1 VSATYHPGVGDSA
14 TARAADRRRA
24 RIAAA
29 TGAHRNGSFWLDG
42 DTPPRP
48 PLTGQVTADIAIVGA
63 GYTGLW
69 TALALTE
76 HDPGLRVVVL
86 EATRVGHG
94 ASGRNGG
101 FVEASLTHG
110 LHNGLAH
117 FPDEIGE
124 LLRLGAENF
133 AGLVDDIRRHGIDC
147 DLELTGTIDVA
158 TAPWQ
163 LDELAASA
171 EVHAGVGERAT
182 LLDAD
187 EVRAELDSPT
197 YLGGLAHPDGAI
209 VHPGRLARG
218 LAGALDDRGVA
229 IHEGAPVS
237 RLRRHGAR
245 VRLEAPGGA
254 VVADRAV
261 LATNA
266 YSHLLLRRTA
276 RQFVPVYDYVL
287 LTEPLTPEQRARIG
301 WANRQGIAD
310 SGNQFHYY
318 RLTGDDRILWGGYD
332 AVYRFGN
339 GIGPRFDH
347 RRATYD
353 LLARHFRATF
363 PQLRDLRFARW
374 WGGPIATTTRFT
386 ATFGEALGGRVVYGL
401 GYTGLGVAA
410 TRFAGRVLRD
420 RLLVPDSPLLDL
432 RLVTA
437 APFPFPPEPL
447 RWTGVELTRRA
458 IARSD
463 RRAGARGPWLR
474 LLDRFGVGFDS

>member
-1 VSATYHPGVGDSA
+1 MDDSA
-14 TARAADRRRA
+14 SRRAGGRRHA

-29 TGAHRNGSFWLDG
+29 TGAHRAASFWLDDG
-42 DTPPRP
+42 ATPRP
-48 PLTGQVTADIAIVGA
+48 SLSAEVTADIAVVGA

-69 TALALTE
+69 TALALTD
-76 HDPGLRVVVL
+76 HDPGLRIVVL
-86 EATRVGHG
+86 EAARVGDG

-117 FPDEIGE
+117 FPDEIDE
-124 LLRLGAENF
+124 LLRLGRDNF
-133 AGLVDDIRRHGIDC
+133 AGLVDDVRRHGIDC

-171 EVHAGVGERAT
+171 DVHAQMGEEAT
-182 LLDAD
+182 LLDAAQ
-187 EVRAELDSPT
+187 VRAQLDSPT
-197 YLGGLAHPDGAI
+197 YLGGLAHQAGAI

-218 LAGALDDRGVA
+218 LAGALDARGVT
-229 IHEGAPVS
+229 IHEGSPV
-237 RLRRHGAR
+237 AR
-245 VRLEAPGGA
+245 VRRQGAGLRLDTPDGA
-254 VVADRAV
+254 VLADRAV

-266 YSHLLLRRTA
+266 YSHLLLRRTS
-276 RQFVPVYDYVL
+276 RHFVPVYDYIL
-287 LTEPLTPEQRARIG
+287 LTEPLTAAQHARIG
-301 WANRQGIAD
+301 WAGRQGIAD
-310 SGNQFHYY
+310 SGSQFHYY

-363 PQLRDLRFARW
+363 PQLADVRFVRW
-374 WGGPIATTTRFT
+374 WGGAIATTTRFT
-386 ATFGEALGGRVVYGL
+386 ATFGEALGGRVVYAL

-420 RLLVPDSPLLDL
+420 TLLVPDSSLLDM
-432 RLVTA
+432 RLVSA
-437 APFPFPPEPL
+437 PPFPFPPEPL
-447 RWTGVELTRRA
+447 RWAGVELTRQA

-463 RRAGARGPWLR
+463 RRDGARGPWLR

>member
-1 VSATYHPGVGDSA
+1 MGDSA
-14 TARAADRRRA
+14 SRRAGRRRHA
-24 RIAAA
+24 RVAAA
-29 TGAHRNGSFWLDG
+29 TGAHPNASFWLDDG
-42 DTPPRP
+42 GPPRP
-48 PLTGQVTADIAIVGA
+48 SLSREVTADVAVVGA

-69 TALALTE
+69 TALALTD
-76 HDPGLRVVVL
+76 HDPALRAVIL
-86 EATRVGHG
+86 EASRVGHG

-117 FPDEIGE
+117 FPTEIDE
-124 LLRLGAENF
+124 LLRLGRENF
-133 AGLVDDIRRHGIDC
+133 AGLVDDVRRHGIDC

-158 TAPWQ
+158 TAAWQ
-163 LDELAASA
+163 LDELAESA
-171 EVHAGVGERAT
+171 EVHAQLGEKAT
-182 LLDAD
+182 LLAAA
-187 EVRAELDSPT
+187 EVRAHLDSPT

-218 LAGALDDRGVA
+218 LAGALDTRGVT
-229 IHEGAPVS
+229 IHERTPVS
-237 RLRRHGAR
+237 RIRRQGGR
-245 VRLEAPGGA
+245 VRLDTVGG
-254 VVADRAV
+254 VVLADRAV

-266 YSHLLLRRTA
+266 YSHLLLRRTS
-276 RQFVPVYDYVL
+276 RHFVPIYDHIL
-287 LTEPLTPEQRARIG
+287 LTEPLTPDQRARIG
-301 WANRQGIAD
+301 WAGRQGIAD

-318 RLTGDDRILWGGYD
+318 RLTADDRILWGGYD
-332 AVYRFGN
+332 AVYRYGN
-339 GIGPRFDH
+339 AVGPRFDH

-353 LLARHFRATF
+353 LLARHFRTTF
-363 PQLRDLRFARW
+363 PQLHDLRFARW

-386 ATFGEALGGRVVYGL
+386 AAFGEALGGRVVYAL

-432 RLVTA
+432 QLVSTS
-437 APFPFPPEPL
+437 PFPFPPEPL

-463 RRAGARGPWLR
+463 GRGGVRGPWLR
-474 LLDRFGVGFDS
+474 LLDRFGIGFDS

>member
-1 VSATYHPGVGDSA
+1 MPDTYDPGVGDSA
-14 TARAADRRRA
+14 AARAGDRRRA

-29 TGAHRNGSFWLDG
+29 TGPHRAASFWLDG
-42 DTPPRP
+42 AIPPRP
-48 PLTGQVTADIAIVGA
+48 PLTTEVTADIAIIGA

-69 TALALTE
+69 TALALTD
-76 HDPGLRVVVL
+76 HDPNLRVVVL
-86 EATRVGHG
+86 EAARVGHG

-110 LHNGLAH
+110 LHNGLSH
-117 FPDEIGE
+117 FPDEIDE
-124 LLRLGAENF
+124 LLRLGSENF
-133 AGLVDDIRRHGIDC
+133 AGLVHDVRRHGIEC
-147 DLELTGTIDVA
+147 DLELSGTIDVA
-158 TAPWQ
+158 TEPWQ

-171 EVHAGVGERAT
+171 EVHARVGAPAT
-182 LLDAD
+182 LLDAAA
-187 EVRAELDSPT
+187 VRDELDSPT
-197 YLGGLAHPDGAI
+197 YVGGLASPDGAL

-218 LAGALDDRGVA
+218 LADALDGRGVA
-229 IHEGAPVS
+229 IHEGTPVS

-245 VRLEAPGGA
+245 VRLETSGGA

-276 RQFVPVYDYVL
+276 RHFVPVYDYIL
-287 LTEPLTPEQRARIG
+287 LTEPLTPDQRARIG

-310 SGNQFHYY
+310 SGSQFHYY
-318 RLTGDDRILWGGYD
+318 RLTSDDRILWGGYD

-339 GIGPRFDH
+339 GVGPRLDH

-363 PQLRDLRFARW
+363 PQLHDLSFARW

-386 ATFGEALGGRVVYGL
+386 AAFGEALGGRVVYGL

-420 RLLVPDSPLLDL
+420 RLLVPDSPLLDM

-447 RWTGVELTRRA
+447 RWAGVQLTRRA

-463 RRAGARGPWLR
+463 RHAGARGPWLR
-474 LLDRFGVGFDS
+474 LLDRFGIGFDS